1 MIEIKIC
8 ATSANLGPGFDTLGV
23 ALSLYNYFKVEI
35 SDELIIENCEEKYCN
50 ENNLFYIGYQ
60 TVCEILN
67 VHDKCHVIF
76 DTNIPISRGL
86 GSSASLICAGAIAAN
101 YLHGNILSKDEIF
114 RICSSIEGHPDNIAP
129 CIYGGLTA
137 SFEGKNIMAIS
148 LPVHPDIHFTAI
160 IPDYELS
167 TKDARE
173 ALPKEV
179 NMHDAIYNISH
190 VVAMMHA
197 LEKNDKELLRVA
209 CLDKLHQPYRKS
221 LIKDYDLYEK
231 VCFDNQATAFM
242 ISGAGPTCLVLS
254 NFSNFSIAIID
265 SLDHNLKI
273 IDLSVDFNGHIV
285 KEL

>member
-1 MIEIKIC
+1 
-8 ATSANLGPGFDTLGV
+8 
-23 ALSLYNYFKVEI
+23 
-35 SDELIIENCEEKYCN
+35 
-50 ENNLFYIGYQ
+50 
-60 TVCEILN
+60 
-67 VHDKCHVIF
+67 
-76 DTNIPISRGL
+76 
-86 GSSASLICAGAIAAN
+86 
-101 YLHGNILSKDEIF
+101 
-114 RICSSIEGHPDNIAP
+114 
-129 CIYGGLTA
+129 
-137 SFEGKNIMAIS
+137 MAIS

-209 CLDKLHQPYRKS
+209 CLDKLHQPCRKS

-254 NFSNFSIAIID
+254 NFSNFSSAIID

>member
-35 SDELIIENCEEKYCN
+35 SDELIFENCEDKYSN
-50 ENNLFYIGYQ
+50 ENNLFYIGYKN
-60 TVCEILN
+60 VCDILN
-67 VHDKCHVIF
+67 VNDKCHVIF
-76 DTNIPISRGL
+76 DCHVPISRGL

-114 RICSSIEGHPDNIAP
+114 RICTNIEGHPDNIAP

-137 SFEGKNIMAIS
+137 SFESKKIMAIPLS
-148 LPVHPDIHFTAI
+148 IHPDIHFTAI
-160 IPDYELS
+160 IPDYEVS

-173 ALPKEV
+173 ALPKSIP
-179 NMHDAIYNISH
+179 MHDAIYNISH
-190 VVAMMHA
+190 VIAMTNA
-197 LEKNDKELLRVA
+197 LQNNDKELLRAA
-209 CLDKLHQPYRKS
+209 CLDKLHQPYRKA

-231 VCFDNQATAFM
+231 ICFDNQATAFM
-242 ISGAGPTCLVLS
+242 ISGAGPTCLALS
-254 NFSNFSIAIID
+254 NFSNFSTAIID
-265 SLDHNLKI
+265 SLDPSLKV
-273 IDLSVDFNGHIV
+273 IDLSVDFNGHVI